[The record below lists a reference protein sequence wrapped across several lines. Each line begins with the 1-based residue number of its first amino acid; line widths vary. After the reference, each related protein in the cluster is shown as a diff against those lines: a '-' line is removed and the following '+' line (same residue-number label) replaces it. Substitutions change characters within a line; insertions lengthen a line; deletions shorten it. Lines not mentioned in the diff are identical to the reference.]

1 MVIDNGPLVLNGSE
15 RTFICDD
22 NLGKLAKLLR
32 AAGCDTLFFK
42 KISDGEL
49 ISTALRDR
57 RYLITRD
64 HNLVNKGADAD
75 RLVVIE
81 TDDPDEQMK
90 FVIRLLG
97 LAADH
102 DNWMSRCLECNT
114 LLSPVKK
121 EDIADRVPP
130 YVYKT
135 QDEFRLCPRCD
146 KIFWKGTHHRRLVER
161 IAKAFGEP
169 DL

>member
-1 MVIDNGPLVLNGSE
+1 MVIDNGPPS
-15 RTFICDD
+15 FICDD
-22 NLGKLAKLLR
+22 NLGKLARLLR
-32 AAGCDTLFFK
+32 AAGCDTLFFE

-81 TDDPDEQMK
+81 ADDPDEQMK
-90 FVIRLLG
+90 FVIKMIG
-97 LAADH
+97 LAVDR

-114 LLSPVKK
+114 LLSPVEKN
-121 EDIADRVPP
+121 DIADRVPP

-135 QDEFRLCPRCD
+135 HDEFRFCPQCE
-146 KIFWKGTHHRRLVER
+146 KIFWKGTHHQRLVER
-161 IAKAFGEP
+161 IAKAFGESG
-169 DL
+169 L